1 MKCPKCQAE
10 LPGHTV
16 QCDSCGYQFGSEDSL
31 GYRAGDSKTSGQNQ
45 ESDDMGDR
53 SVLKPLS
60 GFRRTLSS
68 ELVQRQDEL
77 RVLMALNE
85 LVNIRTYE
93 PGEVLIREGEIN
105 RNLYF
110 LTEGSIE
117 ISTGGEQG
125 NLILNEIVPPYIL
138 GDIAFLS
145 GFPRTATAKAKTKVK
160 IFIMKHE
167 SLMNISREFPDWL
180 RPLMT
185 SIVSGIKSLHFTI
198 SELKKEIIKLGKN
211 REQ

>member
-10 LPGHTV
+10 LQGHNE
-16 QCDSCGYQFGSEDSL
+16 QCNSCGYQFGFEDSAE
-31 GYRAGDSKTSGQNQ
+31 YRAGDSKTSGLNQ
-45 ESDDMGDR
+45 ESDGMDDK

-85 LVNIRTYE
+85 LVNSRTYE
-93 PGEVLIREGEIN
+93 PGEVLIREGETN
-105 RNLYF
+105 RDLYF

-117 ISTGGEQG
+117 ISTEGEQG
-125 NLILNEIVPPYIL
+125 NLILNEIVSPYIL

-145 GFPRTATAKAKTKVK
+145 GFPRTATAKAKTRVAV
-160 IFIMKHE
+160 FVMKHE
-167 SLMNISREFPDWL
+167 NLMNLSREFPDWL

-185 SIVSGIKSLHFTI
+185 SVVSGIKSLHFTI
-198 SELKKEIIKLGKN
+198 SELEKEIVKLEKN

>member
-1 MKCPKCQAE
+1 MKCPKCQTE

-16 QCDSCGYQFGSEDSL
+16 QCSSCGYQFGSEDSS
-31 GYRAGDSKTSGQNQ
+31 GYRAAGSKTSGQNQ
-45 ESDDMGDR
+45 ESGDMGDR
-53 SVLKPLS
+53 NVLKPLS

-85 LVNIRTYE
+85 LVNSRTYE
-93 PGEVLIREGEIN
+93 PGEVLMREGEAN
-105 RNLYF
+105 RDIYL

-117 ISTGGEQG
+117 ISTEGEQG

-145 GFPRTATAKAKTKVK
+145 GFPRTATAKAKTKVEV
-160 IFIMKHE
+160 FIMKHE
-167 SLMNISREFPDWL
+167 NLTNISREFPDWL

-185 SIVSGIKSLHFTI
+185 SFVSGIKSLHFTI
-198 SELKKEIIKLGKN
+198 SELKKEIIKLEKN

>member
-10 LPGHTV
+10 LQGHTE
-16 QCDSCGYQFGSEDSL
+16 QCNSCGYQFESEDSTE
-31 GYRAGDSKTSGQNQ
+31 YRAGDSKTSGHNQ
-45 ESDDMGDR
+45 ESDGMGDK

-85 LVNIRTYE
+85 LVNSRTYE
-93 PGEVLIREGEIN
+93 PGEVLIREGETN
-105 RNLYF
+105 RDLYF
-110 LTEGSIE
+110 LTEGSVE
-117 ISTGGEQG
+117 ISTEGEKG
-125 NLILNEIVPPYIL
+125 NFILNEIVSPYIL

-145 GFPRTATAKAKTKVK
+145 GFPRTATAKAKTKVEA
-160 IFIMKHE
+160 FIMKYE
-167 SLMNISREFPDWL
+167 NLMNLSREFPDWL

-185 SIVSGIKSLHFTI
+185 SVVSGIKSLHFAI
-198 SELKKEIIKLGKN
+198 SELKKEIIKLEKD